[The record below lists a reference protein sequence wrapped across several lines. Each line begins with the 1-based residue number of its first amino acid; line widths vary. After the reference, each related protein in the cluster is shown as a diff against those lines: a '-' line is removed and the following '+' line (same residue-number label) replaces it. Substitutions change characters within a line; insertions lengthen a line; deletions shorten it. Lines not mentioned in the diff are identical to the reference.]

1 MRSQRLEKPCE
12 RFCSF
17 DKGLYRLKGKTASC
31 ASPGATRPQANLQ
44 ITRTD
49 EVDCRFAETTVSH
62 LPVPLQ
68 TLQKPP
74 AVGQC
79 ERKQKSRRIRRLYA
93 GFCGFYRIAGGGP
106 SETSVEP
113 AGVPVQRGDRAAD
126 TDGFYCGAVSVC
138 KADAEAEWLAYCN
151 K

>member
-1 MRSQRLEKPCE
+1 MRSQRPERSCE

-17 DKGLYRLKGKTASC
+17 DKGSLLSERESGFLRFTGVDQTAGK
-31 ASPGATRPQANLQ
+31 LQ
-44 ITRTD
+44 ITRMV
-49 EVDCRFAETTVSH
+49 EVGCRFVEPTVSH
-62 LPVPLQ
+62 LPEPLQ

-74 AVGQC
+74 AAGQR
-79 ERKQKSRRIRRLYA
+79 ERKQKSRRIRRLFA
-93 GFCGFYRIAGGGP
+93 GFCGFYRIAVGGP